1 MRDRAFD
8 LLRAGVE
15 RPRGES
21 VTDPGEL
28 PDTVDDLMAL
38 RQEVLDVVE
47 VAGRVRREI
56 EVQVAALIG
65 PGVAYIYGGLRLRW
79 NHPSKWR
86 TYPKAVRAFV
96 TDALSRNP
104 EWAEDLFNLN
114 GIRKTGVEKVA
125 KRMGIDPETAV
136 RTILYRDYEPEPR
149 LTIVPVEI
157 GGTDERREYDD

>member
-1 MRDRAFD
+1 MRDRAFA

-38 RQEVLDVVE
+38 RQDVLDVVE
-47 VAGRVRREI
+47 VAARVRREI
-56 EVQVAALIG
+56 EVQVATLIG
-65 PGVAYIYGGLRLRW
+65 PGVSYEYGGLRLRW
-79 NHPSKWR
+79 AHPSKWR

-96 TDALSRNP
+96 EAAAQADPANI
-104 EWAEDLFNLN
+104 ADLFNLN

-125 KRMGIDPETAV
+125 KRLGVDPETAV

-157 GGTDERREYDD
+157 GGTDERRDSDD